1 MNFKTFE
8 TSENTVLSERFL
20 EKGLSDEIRQKWYDT
35 ILDNRDEFLSNFTYE
50 DIRNKVYL
58 LKINEIDDDIVN
70 LSADVIAFENNID
83 ESSDGISVC
92 MMMKC
97 EKK

>member
-8 TSENTVLSERFL
+8 TYENTVLSERFL

-50 DIRNKVYL
+50 DIRKKLYL

-92 MMMKC
+92 MMLYSTHK
-97 EKK
+97 

>member
-92 MMMKC
+92 MMMKG
-97 EKK
+97 KKI

>member
-8 TSENTVLSERFL
+8 TSENTVLSEPFL

>member
-50 DIRNKVYL
+50 DIRKKLYL

-92 MMMKC
+92 MMLYSTHK
-97 EKK
+97 

>member
-20 EKGLSDEIRQKWYDT
+20 EKGFSDEIRQKWYDT

-50 DIRNKVYL
+50 DIRKKVYL

-97 EKK
+97 KKK

>member
-8 TSENTVLSERFL
+8 TSENTVLSGRFL

-92 MMMKC
+92 MMLYSTHK
-97 EKK
+97 